1 MATTGELRII
11 IEELELEDVGDA
23 ASYLGEEGGNDRE
36 QEEEELS
43 SVDNQ
48 SLLLLRERSPLLRD
62 VAHQLA

>member
-1 MATTGELRII
+1 MATTGELRTI

-43 SVDNQ
+43 SFDNQ
-48 SLLLLRERSPLLRD
+48 SLLLLRERLPLLRD